1 MKDESS
7 KMNIPTLE
15 WSIEHLDGYVR
26 GALDIQEFW
35 KPFPAALEAYS
46 DYPADPYDRLP
57 YYWRRVARS
66 IGNIIRLG
74 YDEDEDF
81 SNYMRRWLDA
91 LRMDK
96 THWDAIVRRK
106 GQPLMDNDEDWDI

>member
-1 MKDESS
+1 MKDAPSNPS
-7 KMNIPTLE
+7 VPTLE
-15 WSIEHLDGYVR
+15 SSIEHLDNYVR
-26 GALDIQEFW
+26 GALNIQEFW
-35 KPFPAALEAYS
+35 KPFPAALEAYA

-57 YYWRRVARS
+57 YYWRRVAGS

-81 SNYMRRWLDA
+81 SNHMKRWLDA

-96 THWDAIVRRK
+96 AQWDAIVARK
-106 GQPLMDNDEDWDI
+106 GSPLIDNVEDWDK